1 YNSVKVCLCSTDDC
15 TNYCTVSP
23 SFFKRFILANV
34 LEFVHALEA
43 RNIIVIFIFV
53 LSACALKCYE
63 CIPGPSGSCT
73 DTIKECPF
81 NTQCASARTTSYA
94 GGSKVDDY
102 KGKDCVTPEDCVQ
115 ASINFGDSQFA
126 SITKCCTTDL
136 CNHQDAPEYSFSPN
150 GKKCFY
156 CDGTDCTKT
165 LKCNKN
171 EDYCVSLAGNRPS
184 AFSVYM
190 FILFCFDE
198 LFLSFISSVTE
209 GGQNV
214 TRKGCASKLVCSSTQ
229 SAKITV
235 TGPEI
240 SCCQGNFCNSASST
254 TVSLLLFV
262 TPVISLVLFT

>member
-1 YNSVKVCLCSTDDC
+1 MQ
-15 TNYCTVSP
+15 
-23 SFFKRFILANV
+23 ILV
-34 LEFVHALEA
+34 LILG
-43 RNIIVIFIFV
+43 IV
-53 LSACALKCYE
+53 LLHGACALKCYE

-171 EDYCVSLAGNRPS
+171 EDYCVSLA
-184 AFSVYM
+184 
-190 FILFCFDE
+190 
-198 LFLSFISSVTE
+198 VTE